1 MLTAGIEQVH
11 EEFVRCS
18 LQEAV
23 NKYGETAAKVQ
34 LLMSYELLACSE
46 PLPNFVD

>member
-1 MLTAGIEQVH
+1 MLAQASKTITGHEQVH

-23 NKYGETAAKVQ
+23 SKYGQTAAKVS
-34 LLMSYELLACSE
+34 LMLNL
-46 PLPNFVD
+46 N

>member
-1 MLTAGIEQVH
+1 MMTAGNEQVH

-23 NKYGETAAKVQ
+23 SKYGQTAAKVN
-34 LLMSYELLACSE
+34 LLLNLGWWLA
-46 PLPNFVD
+46 F

>member
-1 MLTAGIEQVH
+1 MLTTGNEQVH

-23 NKYGETAAKVQ
+23 IKYGETAAKVRF
-34 LLMSYELLACSE
+34 LIILGSWLTC
-46 PLPNFVD
+46 

>member
-1 MLTAGIEQVH
+1 MMTAGNEQVH

-23 NKYGETAAKVQ
+23 SKYGQTVAKVS
-34 LLMSYELLACSE
+34 LLLNLDWWLA
-46 PLPNFVD
+46 F